1 MKKLKVEKIIAIIM
15 IALLVA
21 SVSTI
26 VSASGIIVDPS
37 DIRGQGTGAS
47 SAIQTISGDILG
59 VAQVIG
65 VAVAVIMLIVLAIK
79 YISASPEGKGEI
91 KKTAGVY
98 IIGAVLLFGGVFIL
112 NIIQSFS
119 EGLDVV

>member
-1 MKKLKVEKIIAIIM
+1 MRKLKVEKIIAIIM

-79 YISASPEGKGEI
+79 YISASPEGKAEI
-91 KKTAGVY
+91 KKSAYVY
-98 IIGAVLLFGGVFIL
+98 ILGAVLLFGGVFIL

>member
-1 MKKLKVEKIIAIIM
+1 MRKLKVEKIIAIIM

-79 YISASPEGKGEI
+79 YISASPEGKAEI
-91 KKTAGVY
+91 KKSAYVY

>member
-1 MKKLKVEKIIAIIM
+1 MRKLKVEKIIAIIM

-47 SAIQTISGDILG
+47 SAIRTISGDILG

-79 YISASPEGKGEI
+79 YISASPEGKAEI
-91 KKTAGVY
+91 KKSAYVY